1 MPGSPRGARSLFHFS
16 ANRVTIYKYISNYR
30 KAGDILKNIKER
42 LYLSTI
48 AEDDFDMAEEYGL
61 GLEIAEFC
69 TAMNMDGELY
79 EIFDGNVRIK
89 MRSADRFVFHG
100 PFADLAPCC
109 IDPRVRQVSMERYI
123 QAVKLAEH
131 YGIKRIVLH
140 SGFIPQVH
148 FPHWYHEEG
157 EKFWKELLAQLPQ
170 DVEIYLENVMDPNP
184 GLLTSLVRK
193 VADPRLGLC
202 LDVGHANA
210 TESHTVLQWLEAF
223 KPWLRHV
230 HIHNNDGIHDRH
242 DALNEGTIDMRAV
255 LDWLNEHAPDATI
268 TIENMTCC
276 DSVQWLEEEGYL

>member
-1 MPGSPRGARSLFHFS
+1 MPEDLE
-16 ANRVTIYKYISNYR
+16 
-30 KAGDILKNIKER
+30 DELKNIKER

-140 SGFIPQVH
+140 SGFIPQVY
-148 FPHWYHEEG
+148 FPHWYHEESV
-157 EKFWKELLAQLPQ
+157 KFWKELLAQL
-170 DVEIYLENVMDPNP
+170 
-184 GLLTSLVRK
+184 
-193 VADPRLGLC
+193 
-202 LDVGHANA
+202 
-210 TESHTVLQWLEAF
+210 
-223 KPWLRHV
+223 
-230 HIHNNDGIHDRH
+230 
-242 DALNEGTIDMRAV
+242 EGKY
-255 LDWLNEHAPDATI
+255 PDLKKKLFGAIQRYPLYGWNKETM
-268 TIENMTCC
+268 ER
-276 DSVQWLEEEGYL
+276 

>member
-1 MPGSPRGARSLFHFS
+1 MYEA
-16 ANRVTIYKYISNYR
+16 TTR
-30 KAGDILKNIKER
+30 KQAIPLKNIKER

-48 AEDDFDMAEEYGL
+48 AEDDYDMAQEYGL

-79 EIFDGNVRIK
+79 EIVDGNVRSK
-89 MRSADRFVFHG
+89 LKSADRFIFHG

-123 QAVKLAEH
+123 QAVELAAH

-140 SGFIPQVH
+140 SGFIPQVY
-148 FPHWYHEEG
+148 FPHWYQEESV
-157 EKFWKELLAQLPQ
+157 KFWQELLEKLPQ
-170 DVEIYLENVMDPNP
+170 DVEILLENVMDPNP
-184 GLLTSLVRK
+184 GLLTAVVRK
-193 VADPRLGLC
+193 VNDPRLALC

-210 TESHTVLQWLEAF
+210 TQSHTVSQWLESF

-230 HIHNNDGIHDRH
+230 HIHNNDGVRDQHET
-242 DALNEGTIDMRAV
+242 LSEGTVDMRSV
-255 LDWLNEHAPDATI
+255 LDWLNENAPDATI
-268 TIENMTCC
+268 TVENMTCC